1 MDEVKYLLNRG
12 ADIEAHTM
20 DGSTPLIYGIFVYL
34 FDCFWFIIYKLL
46 VAIATRGLYFETV
59 KELLKR
65 GANVLSH
72 HGNTAL
78 HYGLCSF
85 QSLKKS
91 T

>member
-1 MDEVKYLLNRG
+1 MKLLLDRG
-12 ADIEAHTM
+12 ADIEANTI
-20 DGSTPLIYGIFVYL
+20 DGLTPLIYGIFVYL
-34 FDCFWFIIYKLL
+34 YGCFWLFIYKWLIE
-46 VAIATRGLYFETV
+46 IATRELNFEAV

-72 HGNTAL
+72 QWYGNTAL